1 MTDILTIILGAGE
14 GTRMKSDQPKV
25 LHKVGGRPMLGH
37 VLAACADA
45 GAASRH
51 VVVGPNH
58 RRLSEY
64 AKSVDSEITS
74 SIQSERL
81 GTGHAV
87 REARTAWADFQ
98 GHVLV
103 LFADNPLIS
112 PEVIKDTVQC
122 LNEGAD
128 LAVVGFQTDNPFG
141 YGRVMI
147 EHGQV
152 KAIREEKDATPSE
165 RKIKFCNSGIMG
177 FKADCLRAVIDEIT
191 NDNAKGEYYLTDAV
205 EIANAQQ
212 LQVRGV
218 ECPFVNVLG
227 VNDREQLATA
237 ERIFQEDR
245 RSYFMQ
251 EGVTLTAPDTV
262 FFSYDTQIENDVVI
276 EPNVVFGP
284 GVTVEKGTHIHAF
297 SHIEGAHIGPN
308 SQIGPYARLR
318 PGSNLAEGVKV
329 GNFVETKKANIG
341 KGSKVNHL
349 SYIGDAKIGEGV
361 NIGAGT
367 ITCNY
372 DGKNKFVTE
381 IGDNV
386 FIGSNSAL
394 VAPVNIADGAYVASG
409 SAVTENIEEDALA
422 IGRAR
427 QVNKPNYAT
436 RIRARWEEKK

>member
-1 MTDILTIILGAGE
+1 MTNILTIILGAGE

-37 VLAACADA
+37 VLAACAEA
-45 GAASRH
+45 GAGSRH

-58 RRLSEY
+58 EQLQEY
-64 AKSVDSEITS
+64 AKSVDSHITAS
-74 SIQSERL
+74 VQSERL

-87 REARTAWADFQ
+87 REARAAWADFQ
-98 GHVLV
+98 GYVLV

-112 PEVIKDTVQC
+112 SDVIKDTVQC
-122 LNEGAD
+122 LDEGAD
-128 LAVVGFQTDNPFG
+128 LAVVGFQTDDPFG
-141 YGRVMI
+141 YGRVLV

-152 KAIREEKDATPSE
+152 KAIREEKDASPSE

-177 FKADCLRAVIDEIT
+177 FKADCLRAVIDDIK

-205 EIANAQQ
+205 ELANAQQ
-212 LQVRGV
+212 LKVHGV

-227 VNDREQLATA
+227 VNDRAQLAAA

-245 RSYFMQ
+245 RAYFMQ
-251 EGVTLTAPDTV
+251 EGVTLTAPETV
-262 FFSYDTQIENDVVI
+262 FFSYDTEIENDVVI

-284 GVTVEKGTHIHAF
+284 GVKIGKGSHIQAF

-308 SQIGPYARLR
+308 GQIGPYARLR
-318 PGSNLAEGVKV
+318 PGTNLAAGVKV
-329 GNFVETKKANIG
+329 GNFVETKKADIG

-349 SYIGDAKIGEGV
+349 SYIGDAKIGEGT

-381 IGDNV
+381 IGNNA

-394 VAPVNIADGAYVASG
+394 VAPVTIADGAYVASG
-409 SAVTENIEEDALA
+409 SAVTENVEKDALA

-427 QVNKPNYAT
+427 QVNKENYAT
-436 RIRARWEEKK
+436 RIRARWEENK

>member
-58 RRLSEY
+58 QRLSDY

-87 REARTAWADFQ
+87 REARAAWADFQ

-284 GVTVEKGTHIHAF
+284 GVTVEKGTHIQAF

-394 VAPVNIADGAYVASG
+394 VAPVNISDGAYVASG
-409 SAVTENIEEDALA
+409 SAVTENVEEDALA

-427 QVNKPNYAT
+427 QVNKANYAT